1 MSDLC
6 EYAIVAYFRIFCRI
20 FHDYMVCIFL
30 KKVPHK
36 TDMPKLWE
44 ALTDLTEIR

>member
-20 FHDYMVCIFL
+20 FHDYMVRIFSL
-30 KKVPHK
+30 KMPHK
-36 TDMPKLWE
+36 TDMPNWSLNDNNDFLK
-44 ALTDLTEIR
+44 